1 MPAKAEIRFFCQN
14 CGNDYPRW
22 VGQCPACNAWNSL
35 VEEKIRNPKSSAL
48 GGLNKFQAQSLKP
61 TPIHQINFNKEER
74 IPSGLDELDR
84 VLGGGIVPGSV
95 VLVGGDPGIG
105 KSTLMLQMAN
115 SLKDSV
121 LYVSGEESAKQIRM
135 RAERLGTLS
144 KTLNVLP
151 ETNLFAI
158 ETAAQ
163 NLKPKFLIIDS
174 IQTMYRDDIPAAP
187 GSVSQVRECAAY
199 LTRIAKDSH
208 LPIFIVGH
216 VTKEGNIAGPRI
228 LEHIV
233 DTVLYFEGEQHQ
245 QYRIL
250 RAEKNR
256 FGSISEIGIFEMK
269 EEGLVTVLN
278 PSQVF
283 LAERSSGQSGSA
295 VAAVIEGTR
304 PLLLEIQALVSPTR
318 MAVPRRATVGVDYNR
333 ASLIIAVLER
343 RLSYKLSSEDIY
355 VNVAGGVKVAEPAL
369 DLPLA
374 VAVASCY
381 KNQPVDPQTVLVG
394 EVGLGGE
401 IRAVNQVEGR
411 MSEAEKLG
419 FKRIIL
425 PQGNLKQVKRKN
437 IEVVAVTQLTD
448 AIKAALQ

>member
-1 MPAKAEIRFFCQN
+1 M
-14 CGNDYPRW
+14 
-22 VGQCPACNAWNSL
+22 
-35 VEEKIRNPKSSAL
+35 VEEKISKAQTT
-48 GGLNKFQAQSLKP
+48 KHQIQATQSKP
-61 TPIHQINFNKEER
+61 LPIHQIDFNKEER
-74 IPSGLDELDR
+74 ISSGLEELDR

-115 SLKDSV
+115 SLKDLV

-151 ETNLFAI
+151 ETNLFSI

-174 IQTMYRDDIPAAP
+174 IQTMYREDIPAAP

-199 LTRIAKDSH
+199 LTRIAKSSH

-233 DTVLYFEGEQHQ
+233 DTVLYFEGEQHK

-269 EEGLVTVLN
+269 EEGLVAVLN

-333 ASLIIAVLER
+333 AAMIIAVLER
-343 RLSYKLSSEDIY
+343 RLNLKLSSEDIY
-355 VNVAGGVKVAEPAL
+355 INVAGGVKVAEPAL

-381 KNQPVDPQTVLVG
+381 KNKPVDPQTVMVG

-401 IRAVNQVEGR
+401 IRAVNHLEGR
-411 MSEAEKLG
+411 LIEAEKLG
-419 FKRIIL
+419 FRRIII
-425 PQGNLKQVKRKN
+425 PQGNLNQVKRKK
-437 IEVVAVTQLTD
+437 IEVAAVTQL
-448 AIKAALQ
+448 AEALKAALL